1 MTSGRV
7 EGEALQIVGF
17 LLCRIC
23 ITLHRDNVC
32 KTDHIAIC
40 SPPLY
45 IELPVEALVDLE
57 VSRLILRC
65 QIAMAHQELE

>member
-1 MTSGRV
+1 MYV
-7 EGEALQIVGF
+7 K
-17 LLCRIC
+17 RI
-23 ITLHRDNVC
+23 I
-32 KTDHIAIC
+32 IAIC